1 MGQIQYCHNFTLVT
15 GKEGFIV
22 GMSERIVGCLGGSV
36 LSFDITGVVN
46 KNRVTLGFGFQ
57 VIIGV
62 SLCVSGPYIL

>member
-1 MGQIQYCHNFTLVT
+1 
-15 GKEGFIV
+15 
-22 GMSERIVGCLGGSV
+22 MSERIVGCLGGSV